1 MLLHDAVVSFAV
13 SPARRAPRAFTR
25 SLCTRCASGL
35 EGTISRFFPL
45 SAVASS
51 GPTPQTAAP
60 GGAETPRRWQR
71 RSRFSRRTG
80 ATRRYNRAVNDLKWD
95 DAGLITAVAQDRLTG
110 QVRMVAWMNREALA
124 ATLESGLA
132 TFYSRSRRSLW
143 RKGETSGHVLRVHR
157 VAADCD
163 GDTLLL
169 LVDPE
174 GPSCHTGRDTC
185 FFRQLPAANADEAAE
200 TSSADPFLLTLEA
213 ELEKRASSSAERS
226 YTRALLD
233 AGIPKISAK
242 ISEEAGELNAALA
255 GETDERVASEA
266 ADVLYH
272 VMVGLQARKVPWRRV
287 IEVLARRA
295 GQSGH
300 AEKASR
306 GRAASDQK

>member
-1 MLLHDAVVSFAV
+1 M
-13 SPARRAPRAFTR
+13 
-25 SLCTRCASGL
+25 
-35 EGTISRFFPL
+35 
-45 SAVASS
+45 
-51 GPTPQTAAP
+51 
-60 GGAETPRRWQR
+60 
-71 RSRFSRRTG
+71 
-80 ATRRYNRAVNDLKWD
+80 NDLKWD

-132 TFYSRSRRSLW
+132 TFYSRSRRALW

-174 GPSCHTGRDTC
+174 GPSCHTGSDTC
-185 FFRQLPAANADEAAE
+185 FFRTLPAREGESEA
-200 TSSADPFLLTLEA
+200 SLADPFLLTLEA
-213 ELEKRASSSAERS
+213 ELEKRAKSTAERS
-226 YTRALLD
+226 YTRSLLD
-233 AGIPKISAK
+233 AGVPKISAK
-242 ISEEAGELNAALA
+242 ISEESAELNAALA

-272 VMVGLQARKVPWRRV
+272 VMVGLQARKIPWRRV

-300 AEKASR
+300 VEKASR
-306 GRAASDQK
+306 GQGK